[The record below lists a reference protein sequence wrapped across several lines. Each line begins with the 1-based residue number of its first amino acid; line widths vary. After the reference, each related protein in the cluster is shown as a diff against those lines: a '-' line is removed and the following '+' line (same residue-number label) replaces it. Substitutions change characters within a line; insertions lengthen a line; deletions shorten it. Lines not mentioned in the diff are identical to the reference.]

1 MSETLPRWNLPNVNF
16 VDTDPGAVQ
25 AAMFSAYTAITGR
38 TLSPGDPIRLF
49 ILTIAEIIIQQR
61 AAINYAGQQNLLS
74 YAQGEYLDA
83 LGKYLAVERLPAS
96 HAVTTIEFML
106 SAVLEESYVIPAGF
120 EVTNG
125 VVTFATDEE
134 LIIPAGETTGEVSA
148 TCTTAG
154 ESGNGYLAGQLS
166 TIVEPMPFLG
176 TASNISTTAGGADIE
191 DDADF
196 AERIRLAP
204 NSFSVAGP
212 RKAYIFHTLSVN
224 PGIVDV
230 SVVSPTPGVVNV
242 LPLMEGG
249 ELPSTELRAEILD
262 HLSADDIRPLTDDVH
277 VLSPDTVTYTIRVDY
292 WISRE
297 NAAKSA
303 SIQADVVAAVEKYR
317 LWQQSKI
324 GRDITPGQLIANV
337 INAGAARID
346 STTFTPSAF
355 VELTAGQVAQC
366 PPENVIINYKGM
378 KDD

>member
-1 MSETLPRWNLPNVNF
+1 MDETLPRWNLPGVDF
-16 VDTDPGAVQ
+16 VDANPEVVQ

-38 TLSPGDPIRLF
+38 TLAPGDPIRLF

-83 LGKYLAVERLPAS
+83 LGKYLAVERLPAA
-96 HAVTTIEFML
+96 HAITTIRFTL
-106 SAVLEESYVIPAGF
+106 SATLEESYVIPAGF

-125 VVTFATDEE
+125 VVTFATDQE
-134 LIIPAGETTGEVSA
+134 LIIQAGETTGDMSA
-148 TCTTAG
+148 TCKTAG
-154 ESGNGYLAGQLS
+154 EGGNGYLAGQLS
-166 TIVEPMPFLG
+166 TIVEPMAFLA
-176 TASNISTTAGGADIE
+176 TAENISTTAGGSNVE

-212 RKAYIFHTLSVN
+212 RKAYIYHTLSVN

-230 SVVSPTPGVVNV
+230 SVLSPDPGDVVIV
-242 LPLMEGG
+242 PLMEGG
-249 ELPSTELRAEILD
+249 ALPSTELCDEILEY
-262 HLSADDIRPLTDDVH
+262 LSGDDIRPLTDH
-277 VLSPDTVTYTIRVDY
+277 VTVESPETVNYTIRVDY

-303 SIQADVVAAVEKYR
+303 SIQADVAAAIEKYR

-346 STTFTPSAF
+346 SSTFSPASFLA
-355 VELTAGQVAQC
+355 LSAGQVAQC
-366 PPENVIINYKGM
+366 SPDNVTINYKGV

>member
-1 MSETLPRWNLPNVNF
+1 MSETLPRWNLPDVNF
-16 VDTDPGAVQ
+16 VDADPEAVQ

-38 TLSPGDPIRLF
+38 TLAPGDPIRLF

-61 AAINYAGQQNLLS
+61 AAINYAGRQNLLS

-83 LGKYLAVERLPAS
+83 LGKYLAVERLPAA
-96 HAVTTIEFML
+96 HAITTLRFTL

-134 LIIPAGETTGEVSA
+134 LVIQAGDLTGDVGA

-154 ESGNGYLAGQLS
+154 ESGNGYLAGQLT
-166 TIVEPMPFLG
+166 TIVEPVAFLS
-176 TASNISTTAGGADIE
+176 AAANISTTAGGSNVE

-212 RKAYIFHTLSVN
+212 RKAYIYHTLSVN
-224 PGIVDV
+224 PGIIDV
-230 SVVSPTPGVVNV
+230 SVTSPNPGDVYIM
-242 LPLMEGG
+242 PLMEGG
-249 ELPSTELRAEILD
+249 ELPTAELRAEILE
-262 HLSADDIRPLTDDVH
+262 HLSGDDIRPLTDH
-277 VLSPDTVTYTIRVDY
+277 VVVLEPDTVDYTIRVDY

-303 SIQADVVAAVEKYR
+303 SIQADVAAAVEQYR

-346 STTFTPSAF
+346 SSTFSPSAF
-355 VELTAGQVAQC
+355 VELDADEVAQC
-366 PPENVIINYKGM
+366 APSDVVINYKGL

>member
-1 MSETLPRWNLPNVNF
+1 MSETLPRWNLPDVDF
-16 VDTDPGAVQ
+16 VDASPEVVQ
-25 AAMFSAYTAITGR
+25 SAMFSAYTAITGR
-38 TLSPGDPIRLF
+38 TLAPGDPIRLF

-61 AAINYAGQQNLLS
+61 AAINYAGRQNLLS

-83 LGKYLAVERLPAS
+83 LGLYLAVERLPAA
-96 HAVTTIEFML
+96 HAITTIRLTL
-106 SAVLEESYVIPAGF
+106 SATLEESYVIPAGF

-134 LIIPAGETTGEVSA
+134 LVIPAGSTTGTVAA

-154 ESGNGYLAGQLS
+154 EAGNGYLAGQLT
-166 TIVEPMPFLG
+166 TIVEPLAFLES
-176 TASNISTTAGGADIE
+176 AENVSETAGGSDVE
-191 DDADF
+191 SDADF

-212 RKAYIFHTLSVN
+212 KKAYIFHTLSVN

-230 SVVSPTPGVVNV
+230 SVTSPTPGVVNV
-242 LPLMEGG
+242 FPLMEGG
-249 ELPSTELRAEILD
+249 ELPSAELRAEILE

-277 VLSPDTVTYTIRVDY
+277 VLSPETESYTIRVDY
-292 WISRE
+292 WIGRE

-303 SIQADVVAAVEKYR
+303 SIQADVAAAVEKYR
-317 LWQQSKI
+317 VWQQSRI

-346 STTFTPSAF
+346 SSTFSPSAF
-355 VELTAGQVAQC
+355 VELSADQVAQC
-366 PPENVIINYKGM
+366 DAEDVVINYKGM

>member
-1 MSETLPRWNLPNVNF
+1 MGETLPRWNLPDVNF
-16 VDTDPGAVQ
+16 VDTDPGAIQ

-38 TLSPGDPIRLF
+38 TLAPGDPIRLF

-61 AAINYAGQQNLLS
+61 VAINYAGRQNLLS
-74 YAQGEYLDA
+74 YAQGDYLDA
-83 LGKYLAVERLPAS
+83 LGKYLAVERLPAA
-96 HAVTTIEFML
+96 HAITTIRFTL

-125 VVTFATDEE
+125 IVTFATDEE
-134 LIIPAGETTGEVSA
+134 LVIPAGAASGDVGA

-154 ESGNGYLAGQLS
+154 ESGNGYLDGQLT

-176 TASNISTTAGGADIE
+176 TASNISATAGGTDIE
-191 DDADF
+191 GDADF

-212 RKAYIFHTLSVN
+212 RKAYIYHTLSVN

-230 SVVSPTPGVVNV
+230 SVTSPIPGDVRIM
-242 LPLMEGG
+242 PLMEGG
-249 ELPSTELRAEILD
+249 ALPTAELRAEILEY
-262 HLSADDIRPLTDDVH
+262 LSGDDIRPLTDH
-277 VLSPDTVTYTIRVDY
+277 VTVESPETVNYTIRVDY
-292 WISRE
+292 WINRE

-303 SIQADVVAAVEKYR
+303 SIQAGVNAAVEKYR

-324 GRDITPGQLIANV
+324 GRDITPGQLIASV

-346 STTFTPSAF
+346 SATFSPSSF
-355 VELTAGQVAQC
+355 LELTTGQVAQC
-366 PPENVIINYKGM
+366 PPENVTIQYKGM

>member
-1 MSETLPRWNLPNVNF
+1 MSETLPRWNLPDVNF
-16 VDTDPGAVQ
+16 VDADPEAVQ

-38 TLSPGDPIRLF
+38 TLAPGDPIRLF

-61 AAINYAGQQNLLS
+61 AAINYAGRQNLLS

-83 LGKYLAVERLPAS
+83 LGKYLAVERLPAA
-96 HAVTTIEFML
+96 HAITTLRFTL
-106 SAVLEESYVIPAGF
+106 SAALEESYVIPAGF

-125 VVTFATDEE
+125 VVTFATDAE
-134 LIIPAGETTGEVSA
+134 LVIQAGDLTGDVGA

-154 ESGNGYLAGQLS
+154 ESGNGYLAGQLT
-166 TIVEPMPFLG
+166 TIVEPMAFLS
-176 TASNISTTAGGADIE
+176 AAANISTTAGGSDIE

-212 RKAYIFHTLSVN
+212 KKAYIYHTLSVN
-224 PGIVDV
+224 PGIIDV
-230 SVVSPTPGVVNV
+230 SVTSPNPGDVYIM
-242 LPLMEGG
+242 PLMEGG
-249 ELPSTELRAEILD
+249 ELPTAELRAEILE
-262 HLSADDIRPLTDDVH
+262 HLSSDDIRPLTDH
-277 VLSPDTVTYTIRVDY
+277 VVVLEPDTVDYTIRVDY
-292 WISRE
+292 WIGRE

-303 SIQADVVAAVEKYR
+303 SIQADVAAAVEQYR

-346 STTFTPSAF
+346 STTFSPSAF
-355 VELTAGQVAQC
+355 VELDADEVAQC
-366 PPENVIINYKGM
+366 ASSDVTINYKGL

>member
-1 MSETLPRWNLPNVNF
+1 MSETLPRWNLPDVNF
-16 VDTDPGAVQ
+16 VDADPEAVQ

-38 TLSPGDPIRLF
+38 TLAPGDPIRLF

-61 AAINYAGQQNLLS
+61 AAINYAGRQNLLS

-83 LGKYLAVERLPAS
+83 LGKYLAVERLPA
-96 HAVTTIEFML
+96 ARALTTIRFTL
-106 SAVLEESYVIPAGF
+106 SAALEESYVIPAGF

-134 LIIPAGETTGEVSA
+134 LVIQAGDLTGDVGA

-166 TIVEPMPFLG
+166 TIVEPMTFLS
-176 TASNISTTAGGADIE
+176 AAENISTTAGGSNIE

-224 PGIVDV
+224 PGIIDV
-230 SVVSPTPGVVNV
+230 SVTSPNPGDVYIM
-242 LPLMEGG
+242 PLMENGG
-249 ELPSTELRAEILD
+249 LPTAELRAEILE
-262 HLSADDIRPLTDDVH
+262 HLSSDDIRPLTDH
-277 VLSPDTVTYTIRVDY
+277 VVVLAPDTVDYTIRVDY

-303 SIQADVVAAVEKYR
+303 SIQADVTAAVEQYR
-317 LWQQSKI
+317 LWQQGKI

-346 STTFTPSAF
+346 SSTFSPSAF
-355 VELTAGQVAQC
+355 VELDADEVAQC
-366 PPENVIINYKGM
+366 APSDVVINYKGL

>member
-1 MSETLPRWNLPNVNF
+1 MSETLPRWNLPDVNF
-16 VDTDPGAVQ
+16 VDADPEAVQ

-38 TLSPGDPIRLF
+38 TLAPGDPIRLF

-83 LGKYLAVERLPAS
+83 LGKYLAVERLPA
-96 HAVTTIEFML
+96 ARAMTTIRFTL
-106 SAVLEESYVIPAGF
+106 SAALEESYVIPAGF

-134 LIIPAGETTGEVSA
+134 LVIQAGDLTGDVGA
-148 TCTTAG
+148 TCTMAG
-154 ESGNGYLAGQLS
+154 ESGNGYLAGQLT
-166 TIVEPMPFLG
+166 TIVEPMAFLS
-176 TASNISTTAGGADIE
+176 AAANISTTAGGSDIE

-212 RKAYIFHTLSVN
+212 RKAYIYHTLSVN
-224 PGIVDV
+224 PGIIDV
-230 SVVSPTPGVVNV
+230 SVTSPNPGDVYIM
-242 LPLMEGG
+242 PLMEGG
-249 ELPSTELRAEILD
+249 ELPTAELRAEILE
-262 HLSADDIRPLTDDVH
+262 HLSGDDIRPLTDH
-277 VLSPDTVTYTIRVDY
+277 VVVSEPGTVDYTIRVDY

-303 SIQADVVAAVEKYR
+303 SIQADVAAAVEQYR

-346 STTFTPSAF
+346 SSTFSPSAF
-355 VELTAGQVAQC
+355 VELDADEVAQC
-366 PPENVIINYKGM
+366 APSDVVINYKGL

>member
-1 MSETLPRWNLPNVNF
+1 MSETLPRWNLPDVNF
-16 VDTDPGAVQ
+16 VDADPEAVQ

-38 TLSPGDPIRLF
+38 TLAPGDPIRLF

-61 AAINYAGQQNLLS
+61 AAINYAGRQNLLS

-83 LGKYLAVERLPAS
+83 LGKYLAVERLPA
-96 HAVTTIEFML
+96 ARAMTTIRFTL
-106 SAVLEESYVIPAGF
+106 SEALEESYVIPAGF

-125 VVTFATDEE
+125 VVTFATDAE
-134 LIIPAGETTGEVSA
+134 LVIPAGSLVGEVGA
-148 TCTTAG
+148 TCTTPG
-154 ESGNGYLAGQLS
+154 ESGNGYLAGQLT
-166 TIVEPMPFLG
+166 TIVEPMTFLNS
-176 TASNISTTAGGADIE
+176 AANISTTAGGSDIE

-212 RKAYIFHTLSVN
+212 KKAYIYHTLSVN
-224 PGIVDV
+224 PGIIDV
-230 SVVSPTPGVVNV
+230 SVTSPDPGDVYIM
-242 LPLMEGG
+242 PLMEGG
-249 ELPSTELRAEILD
+249 ELPTAELRAEILE
-262 HLSADDIRPLTDDVH
+262 HLSSDDIRPLTDH
-277 VLSPDTVTYTIRVDY
+277 VVVLAPEPSNYTIRVDY

-303 SIQADVVAAVEKYR
+303 SIQADVAAAVEKYR

-337 INAGAARID
+337 ISAGAARID
-346 STTFTPSAF
+346 SATFSPSVF
-355 VELTAGQVAQC
+355 VELDANEVARC
-366 PPENVIINYKGM
+366 VPSDVTINYKGL

>member
-1 MSETLPRWNLPNVNF
+1 MGETLPRWNLPEVDF
-16 VDTDPGAVQ
+16 VDANPEVVQ

-38 TLSPGDPIRLF
+38 TLAPGDPIRLF

-61 AAINYAGQQNLLS
+61 TAINYAGQQNLLS

-83 LGKYLAVERLPAS
+83 LGKYLAVERLPA
-96 HAVTTIEFML
+96 ARAITTIRFTL
-106 SAVLEESYVIPAGF
+106 SATLEESYIIPAGF

-134 LIIPAGETTGEVSA
+134 LVIQAGDLTGDVGA

-166 TIVEPMPFLG
+166 TIVEPMTFLD
-176 TASNISTTAGGADIE
+176 TAENTTTTTGGANVE

-212 RKAYIFHTLSVN
+212 RKSYIYHTLSVN

-230 SVVSPTPGVVNV
+230 AVLSPDPGDVVII
-242 LPLMEGG
+242 PLMEGG
-249 ELPSTELRAEILD
+249 EPPSQELCDEILER
-262 HLSADDIRPLTDDVH
+262 LSADDIRPLTDH
-277 VLSPDTVTYTIRVDY
+277 VTVESPDAVDYTIRVDY

-297 NAAKSA
+297 NAAKA
-303 SIQADVVAAVEKYR
+303 SSIREDVAAAVEKYR
-317 LWQQSKI
+317 VWQQSKI

-346 STTFTPSAF
+346 SSTFGPSEF
-355 VELTAGQVAQC
+355 VELGADEVAQC
-366 PPENVIINYKGM
+366 DPDDVVINYKGL

>member
-1 MSETLPRWNLPNVNF
+1 MSETLPRWNLPDVNF
-16 VDTDPGAVQ
+16 VDADPEAVQ

-38 TLSPGDPIRLF
+38 TLAPGDPIRLF

-61 AAINYAGQQNLLS
+61 AAINYAGRQNLLS

-83 LGKYLAVERLPAS
+83 LGKYLAVERLPAA
-96 HAVTTIEFML
+96 HAITTLRFTL
-106 SAVLEESYVIPAGF
+106 SAALEESYAIPAGF

-134 LIIPAGETTGEVSA
+134 LVIQAGDLTGDVGA

-154 ESGNGYLAGQLS
+154 ESGNGYLAGQLT
-166 TIVEPMPFLG
+166 TIVEPVAFLS
-176 TASNISTTAGGADIE
+176 AAVNISTTAGGSDIE

-212 RKAYIFHTLSVN
+212 TKAYIYHTLSVN
-224 PGIVDV
+224 PGIIDV
-230 SVVSPTPGVVNV
+230 SVTSPNPGDVYIM
-242 LPLMEGG
+242 PLMEGG
-249 ELPSTELRAEILD
+249 ELPTAELRAEILE
-262 HLSADDIRPLTDDVH
+262 HLSGDDIRPLTDH
-277 VLSPDTVTYTIRVDY
+277 VVVLEPDTVVYTIRVDY

-303 SIQADVVAAVEKYR
+303 SIQADVAAAVEKYR
-317 LWQQSKI
+317 LWQQSRI

-346 STTFTPSAF
+346 SSTFSPSGF
-355 VELTAGQVAQC
+355 VELDADEVAQC
-366 PPENVIINYKGM
+366 APSDVTINYKGL